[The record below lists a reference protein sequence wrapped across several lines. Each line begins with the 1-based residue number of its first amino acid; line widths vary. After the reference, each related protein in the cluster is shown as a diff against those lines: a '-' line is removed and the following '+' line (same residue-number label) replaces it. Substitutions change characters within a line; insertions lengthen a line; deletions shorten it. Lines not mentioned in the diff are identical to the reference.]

1 MIPHFSCQLL
11 AISSLVKNTNQRL
24 QRFGR
29 SPDRSVGDEYE
40 WERKEDTPSLVPL
53 RSKRASAEQ
62 ERGRGG
68 GEKKLF
74 DLQQNIASYS
84 FKIP

>member
-1 MIPHFSCQLL
+1 MI
-11 AISSLVKNTNQRL
+11 RL
-24 QRFGR
+24 RRFGR

-62 ERGRGG
+62 GRGRGEG
-68 GEKKLF
+68 DRKFLLRVPQDGEA
-74 DLQQNIASYS
+74 IE
-84 FKIP
+84 P